1 MHEYLRLVSWEP
13 REIRNELLSAVHEIC
28 YLKAHSVIKDLMV
41 SGTQRI
47 AQFYEWYVL
56 VPISDAL
63 IAEAGMLERS
73 GMGLVPVQQRSPVLP
88 RAAEP
93 QL

>member
-47 AQFYEWYVL
+47 AQFYEYVL

-63 IAEAGMLERS
+63 TAEAGMLERS
-73 GMGLVPVQQRSPVLP
+73 GMGLVPVPQRSSVLP